1 MPKAGVSPI
10 LAANR
15 RPTWLDLS
23 IASQFTLFDMKT
35 TYSNQ
40 ERHPRSRT
48 SEMADGL
55 SSESSLSDPLVQ
67 AFERAALDG
76 TAFHHR
82 EHLYVAW
89 CYLCALPLE
98 DALARYVRH
107 LRRLTIALGV
117 PHKFHVTLTW
127 AYVVLLRDAMDQSPG
142 LGFDEL
148 LARHPTLL
156 DRHALVAPY
165 YDRGILDSEQARLC
179 FVLPRHG

>member
-1 MPKAGVSPI
+1 M
-10 LAANR
+10 
-15 RPTWLDLS
+15 
-23 IASQFTLFDMKT
+23 LFDMKT
-35 TYSNQ
+35 TQAPQ
-40 ERHPRSRT
+40 ERHPLSRT
-48 SEMADGL
+48 SDDNKGDGPC
-55 SSESSLSDPLVQ
+55 SESNLNDPLVQ
-67 AFERAALDG
+67 AFERAALDA

-107 LRRLTIALGV
+107 LRRLTFALGV

-127 AYVVLLRDAMDQSPG
+127 AYVVLLRDAMEQSPG

-148 LARHPTLL
+148 LVRHPTLL

-165 YDRGILDSEQARLC
+165 YERGILDSEQARLC
-179 FVLPRHG
+179 FVLPRPR